1 MSHILASS
9 VLSDEGVMTLL
20 TAAISAASQMG
31 QPQCI
36 VIVDQS
42 GVTLGSFRMRG
53 SRFQSLKSALAKAL
67 TSASI
72 GAPSHSLAE
81 HARVPLA
88 IATHGGV
95 AGLAGGVPT
104 PGGPTDQASAKPMA
118 IPGSTASASA
128 QVRVS
133 RTNRLPAPLSRRLA
147 RISTRSGIGAKPIF
161 VCGRVGF
168 APIWVQA
175 KTI

>member
-88 IATHGGV
+88 IATVGGTLV
-95 AGLAGGVPT
+95 G
-104 PGGPTDQASAKPMA
+104 
-118 IPGSTASASA
+118 
-128 QVRVS
+128 
-133 RTNRLPAPLSRRLA
+133 
-147 RISTRSGIGAKPIF
+147 GIG
-161 VCGRVGF
+161 VGSGSGEQEEQV
-168 APIWVQA
+168 ARAALKAIGA
-175 KTI
+175 DID